1 MIKNKK
7 SLHILMFLLG
17 SIYLSMI
24 TACGGSSSSDS
35 SNSAEDDLVDE
46 GSINDEFNAPFNF
59 ESTTSNTWNLHRF
72 DGTSRTDSIDASQ
85 TKPGWLVMLPTIPPP
100 GTNLGWFG
108 DTYSAYLY
116 QEVSGNFVVAT
127 KLRVVSRNNINV
139 QPPSTD
145 FNAGGLVI
153 RDSAGTHN
161 GNENWV
167 MYNIGAQTSGTPSN
181 YSREIKKTVNSA
193 SNMFLTD
200 QDDIEEHLLVCRV
213 DENFYFYYWD
223 DVINNWREET
233 FYNNADL
240 NGSLISTRI
249 ANNTSITPEIANIL
263 PSDGNTSP
271 ISFRFDAANN
281 FFMPNTLQ
289 VGLIAHNWSNTGD
302 TRAEFDYV
310 RFATNIPATK
320 NDCLTE
326 FAGLGSQ

>member
-1 MIKNKK
+1 MKK
-7 SLHILMFLLG
+7 QNLHILMFLFG
-17 SIYLSMI
+17 SIYLSMV
-24 TACGGSSSSDS
+24 TACGGSSSSG
-35 SNSAEDDLVDE
+35 SNNPAEEDLVNED
-46 GSINDEFNAPFNF
+46 SISDEFSASFNF

-85 TKPGWLVMLPTIPPP
+85 TKPGWLVMLPTVPPLE
-100 GTNLGWFG
+100 TNLGWFADIYG
-108 DTYSAYLY
+108 AYLY

-127 KLRVVSRNNINV
+127 KLRVVSRNDINV
-139 QPPSTD
+139 QPSSSN

-153 RDSAGTHN
+153 RDPAGTHN

-167 MYNIGAQTSGTPSN
+167 MYNIGAQISDTPGN
-181 YSREIKKTVNSA
+181 TYSREIKKTVNSA

-200 QDDIEEHLLVCRV
+200 QDDIEEHLLACRIG
-213 DENFYFYYWD
+213 ENFYFYYWD

-249 ANNTSITPEIANIL
+249 ANSTSITPEIADIL

-289 VGLIAHNWSNTGD
+289 VGLIAHNWTSAGD

-326 FAGLGSQ
+326 FAGLGEP